1 MDVQANKGAA
11 SIQEHNKGPAMV
23 WGAPGAAYD
32 EVSRGIADAIEH
44 CVERLMPQPDERVL
58 DIATGTG
65 WTARRIAE
73 LGANVTGVDFAAEAI
88 DAAMHQ
94 ARLRNFDMKFEVG
107 DCEGF
112 NYEDNSFDAVIST
125 FGVMFASN
133 PEKAAKEMARICRP
147 GGRIA
152 LATWTPDG
160 NVFNMFKVMKAYMPP
175 PPTTPPPSP
184 FEWGN
189 IDRVEALLGDDFD
202 LTFEK
207 GTSYYR
213 EPDGERA
220 WEVFSK
226 SYGPLRALH
235 GKLDATTQGALKK
248 DFITFHDGHKAELG
262 ICVPRD
268 YWVIYGTKK

>member
-1 MDVQANKGAA
+1 MDIQA
-11 SIQEHNKGPAMV
+11 HNKGPAMV

-44 CVERLMPQPDERVL
+44 CVERLMPQPGERVL

-65 WTARRIAE
+65 WAARRIAE
-73 LGANVTGVDFAAEAI
+73 RGADVTATDFAVESVEAAEC
-88 DAAMHQ
+88 H
-94 ARLRNFDMKFEVG
+94 ARLHNLDIAFEVG
-107 DCEGF
+107 DAEAL

-133 PEKAAKEMARICRP
+133 PENAANEMARVCRP
-147 GGRIA
+147 GGRLA

-160 NVFNMFKVMKAYMPP
+160 NVFGMFKVMKPYMPAP
-175 PPTTPPPSP
+175 ADSPPPSP

-189 IDRVEALLGDDFD
+189 TDRVRALLGDHFD

-207 GTSYYR
+207 GMSYYR
-213 EPDGERA
+213 EPNSARA
-220 WEVFSK
+220 WDVFSK

-235 GKLDATTQGALKK
+235 GKLDAPAQESLKN
-248 DFITFHDGHKAELG
+248 DFIAFHDGYKAELG

-268 YWVIYGTKK
+268 YWVVYGTRH